1 MLDKVSNTSLG
12 LEDSLKVLHPQVG
25 EEMGMTRDKMI
36 ADQLEFW
43 QRIKEREQKS
53 RPALSA
59 VPHKTFYTKIAH
71 TRH

>member
-1 MLDKVSNTSLG
+1 
-12 LEDSLKVLHPQVG
+12 
-25 EEMGMTRDKMI
+25 MTRDKMI

-59 VPHKTFYTKIAH
+59 EPHKTFYTKIAH